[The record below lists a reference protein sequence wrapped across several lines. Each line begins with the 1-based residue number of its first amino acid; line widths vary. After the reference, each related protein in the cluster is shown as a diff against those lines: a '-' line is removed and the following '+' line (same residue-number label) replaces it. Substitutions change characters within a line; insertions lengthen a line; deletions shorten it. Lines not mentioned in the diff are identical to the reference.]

1 MFQNENV
8 SNQSVKSFC
17 KFAKFHNFS
26 GRTNCKTF
34 CAKANHSYHKYNRKP
49 LQLQKHM
56 ATEKKCQAILTL
68 LQIAHSL
75 LPNLSLSRKKISK
88 HKIIKKIISIC
99 CSNCNPQLNKT
110 TEIFDIINRI
120 ENTFLKAFEC
130 PFILA
135 GECL

>member
-34 CAKANHSYHKYNRKP
+34 CAKANHSYRKYIRKP

-88 HKIIKKIISIC
+88 HKIINKNYKYMLF
-99 CSNCNPQLNKT
+99 QL
-110 TEIFDIINRI
+110 
-120 ENTFLKAFEC
+120 
-130 PFILA
+130 
-135 GECL
+135 